1 MAKKTFFDQ
10 MNELIKDIG
19 ETFLNFVRY
28 RHPTATHCPNIIVKL
43 LSIIPGLGHVFI
55 GFYMRGIIWFI
66 ITLPVIA
73 GFIFVVI
80 DVGFINLHTLEAIGG
95 MYLILVIFCLR
106 DISHLI
112 NDVCG
117 NERSIAYFKREK
129 AAEEHYQQIISRH
142 YSLNQDENRKEMN
155 TPNNK
160 TPKKQEGEWR

>member
-1 MAKKTFFDQ
+1 MAKYSFFDQ

-55 GFYMRGIIWFI
+55 GFYLRGIIWFM

-73 GFIFVVI
+73 GFVFVVI
-80 DVGFINLHTLEAIGG
+80 DVGLINLHTLEAIGG

-112 NDVCG
+112 TDVCG

-129 AAEEHYQQIISRH
+129 AAEEHYREIINRQ
-142 YSLNQDENRKEMN
+142 YTINQSKNNDENAA
-155 TPNNK
+155 PNNDTQNK
-160 TPKKQEGEWR
+160 PKGEWR